1 MQDKQNIEKYLLD
14 KIDKGKDL
22 NESELKSLVSIF
34 SHTERT
40 RGFNRGYELI
50 ATIVK
55 LSNRYF
61 YLEYELGG
69 NSVADGIYYNSQL
82 SYTFYNQPTEVHT
95 EIRTEKHER
104 WVDNLGQVLL

>member
-14 KIDKGKDL
+14 KIDKGEDL
-22 NESELKSLVSIF
+22 NDSELKSLVTIF

-40 RGFNRGYELI
+40 KGFDSGYELI

-69 NSVADGIYYNSQL
+69 GSYGGGGYYHSEL
-82 SYTFYNQPTEVHT
+82 SYTFYDQPTEVHT
-95 EIRTEKHER
+95 EIRTEEHER
-104 WVDNLGQVLL
+104 WVDSLGQVLL